1 MAIIEKTI
9 SVEIQH
15 KDNNK
20 TGMFFIEKEGK
31 KVAELIYIW
40 SGNDRIIIEH
50 TQVDDILKGKGLGK
64 ELVTKTVEFAREKGI
79 KIVPICSFAKSI
91 FDRTKAYE
99 DVL

>member
-1 MAIIEKTI
+1 M
-9 SVEIQH
+9 EIQH
-15 KDNNK
+15 RDNNK
-20 TGMFFIEKEGK
+20 TGMFFLEKEGK
-31 KVAELIYIW
+31 KVAELIYTW

-79 KIVPICSFAKSI
+79 KIVPICSFAKSV